1 MKYTKRRLND
11 FNVHVYF
18 EVDAAKVAVLV
29 ECGQHWARE
38 TGEMAVACTLNYL
51 RALGMCDPAYFEA
64 HAGGGSRGRVWH

>member
-1 MKYTKRRLND
+1 
-11 FNVHVYF
+11 
-18 EVDAAKVAVLV
+18 VLV